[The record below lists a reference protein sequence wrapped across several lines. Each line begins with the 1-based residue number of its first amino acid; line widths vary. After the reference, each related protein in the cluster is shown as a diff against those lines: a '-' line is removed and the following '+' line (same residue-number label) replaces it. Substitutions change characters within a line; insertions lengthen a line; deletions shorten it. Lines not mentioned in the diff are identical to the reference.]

1 MHERLLISKKLRGI
15 AKAALSLAICLA
27 MPIAS
32 LSASA
37 SENEVPDLD
46 RDGSISINFMD
57 PETKKP
63 VSGDNRIA
71 LYKAASVKIDNGF
84 RFVYEDEFASAG
96 EAPAA
101 DEDLSADLAVKLA
114 QIAEKDSLTPD
125 CPEQKIDEN
134 GNVTFTE
141 VYYETENK
149 I

>member
-63 VSGDNRIA
+63 ISGDNRIA
-71 LYKAASVKIDNGF
+71 LYKVASVKTDNGYS
-84 RFVYEDEFASAG
+84 FVYEDGFASG
-96 EAPAA
+96 GNPYQKTHRTGC
-101 DEDLSADLAVKLA
+101 VKKGTLNLP
-114 QIAEKDSLTPD
+114 SVPSS
-125 CPEQKIDEN
+125 
-134 GNVTFTE
+134 
-141 VYYETENK
+141 
-149 I
+149 